1 MLTKRYSWDSDDIYS
16 HYVFL
21 DPLGR
26 GAFTVF
32 SQANLQAQAALIWD
46 GINGLSSFFLY
57 RHNLP
62 WSPSALSQSSR
73 MTDTLLKATSWEEL
87 CLCIFFLAE
96 ALVSMSCVSV
106 YDHSCT
112 CVIFWLRTVH
122 SMSEAQDPP
131 NQAWHHTRGLL
142 CYPKLI
148 STFSSNLHLP
158 SNRLI
163 GGQTLAPI
171 NSRWWQIASRAVPSL
186 LFPTQ
191 NLHRLRWNWPRW
203 KRSTRVILGLTWFTT
218 TLSKTHRHCGN
229 RPTIHWDSDNI
240 TAVHV
245 INIHVNAFICIWI
258 YMHTRRQWGGLNKFR
273 MTGSLKTHF
282 HKRSG
287 DFWWALVIVL
297 DIILKCIHIAR
308 IIMLGNT

>member
-16 HYVFL
+16 HHVFL

-32 SQANLQAQAALIWD
+32 SQANIQAQAALIWD
-46 GINGLSSFFLY
+46 GDQWPLLFFFVQAQSSSVSFSVEPVQQNDWYSSQSNVL
-57 RHNLP
+57 RG
-62 WSPSALSQSSR
+62 ALSLHILSR
-73 MTDTLLKATSWEEL
+73 WGP
-87 CLCIFFLAE
+87 
-96 ALVSMSCVSV
+96 CVSV

-148 STFSSNLHLP
+148 STFSSNLP
-158 SNRLI
+158 SIRLI

-191 NLHRLRWNWPRW
+191 NLHRLRWNWPKW

-240 TAVHV
+240 TAGHV
-245 INIHVNAFICIWI
+245 INIHVNAFICI
-258 YMHTRRQWGGLNKFR
+258 
-273 MTGSLKTHF
+273 
-282 HKRSG
+282 
-287 DFWWALVIVL
+287 
-297 DIILKCIHIAR
+297 
-308 IIMLGNT
+308 